1 MLSNSS
7 VLNSMTIRLKHM
19 HYLETSTYV
28 MGSKVNLGSLGVL
41 QKRAGYVSLERH
53 NLLSSSLSCRNPTG
67 SCLATVSFFF
77 LPCPQSGAG
86 YCISSS
92 SSSSSFFFFLLSSF
106 FFFLST
112 CQYLR
117 HATFDIDQTWR
128 KWPVPW
134 QLLAHKQWWGQRSRW
149 GHWGQKGQNHQNCYF
164 SYRLHGMVMWLMHI
178 HQLDSLYKSYRFKK
192 ISGVIWGHRGQKV
205 IFTKIAIS
213 PTDYM
218 VWSCDSCIFIN

>member
-41 QKRAGYVSLERH
+41 QKRAGYVSLLRH
-53 NLLSSSLSCRNPTG
+53 NLLSSS
-67 SCLATVSFFF
+67 
-77 LPCPQSGAG
+77 
-86 YCISSS
+86 SSS
-92 SSSSSFFFFLLSSF
+92 SSSSS

-134 QLLAHKQWWGQRSRW
+134 PLLAHKQWWGQRSRW
-149 GHWGQKGQNHQNCYF
+149 GHWGQKGHFHQNCYF

-192 ISGVIWGHRGQKV
+192 LSGVIWGHRGQKV

-218 VWSCDSCIFIN
+218 VWSCDSCIFIS